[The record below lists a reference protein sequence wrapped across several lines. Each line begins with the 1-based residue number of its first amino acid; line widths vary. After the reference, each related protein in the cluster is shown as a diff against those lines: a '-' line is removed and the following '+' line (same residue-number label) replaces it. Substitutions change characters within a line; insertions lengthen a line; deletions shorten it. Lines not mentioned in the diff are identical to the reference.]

1 MMALLSR
8 QRSRHDGDEMA
19 QRCCSRRGTPCRRR
33 RACCRR
39 HRGRGRGRQW
49 LRALTVRRHCTRGE
63 STRHGSSVRATQG
76 LDEQHAVEAEEALCA
91 PGHPLCLLPPPT
103 RSPAPPRPQAA
114 YTPPPS
120 QPQPAPLIHPPRRR
134 LVAPEPSSASPP
146 LPCSSRIYSMPAL
159 CRSAAAY
166 DSLPRGARG
175 PNAAVHRLR
184 VSSGAAFRDSEEF
197 GSPSGSTAALVAA
210 AKDNAPSGRRRRTHS
225 AAPGGAAAALLS
237 PRSRRARK
245 DVQLP
250 LASSGPSDGWD
261 SSASDERDAEAQ
273 LLRGVSSAPSS
284 PVKGAAPHS
293 RSIGAPLSPRS
304 QERGAARGIGSP
316 GSPVPARK
324 RIVDKRV
331 IGLPTNF
338 QVSALLWQCMCTAT
352 LTPIH

>member
-1 MMALLSR
+1 
-8 QRSRHDGDEMA
+8 
-19 QRCCSRRGTPCRRR
+19 
-33 RACCRR
+33 
-39 HRGRGRGRQW
+39 
-49 LRALTVRRHCTRGE
+49 
-63 STRHGSSVRATQG
+63 
-76 LDEQHAVEAEEALCA
+76 
-91 PGHPLCLLPPPT
+91 
-103 RSPAPPRPQAA
+103 
-114 YTPPPS
+114 
-120 QPQPAPLIHPPRRR
+120 
-134 LVAPEPSSASPP
+134 
-146 LPCSSRIYSMPAL
+146 MPAL

-197 GSPSGSTAALVAA
+197 GA